1 MYSVNF
7 CTVLLNLCLFVTK
20 TEIKISSKPST
31 LIETINMASET
42 LIEVVKFSRKKKGET
57 IYVVESRSNGDKIR
71 YNRLDY
77 MYRYSSSFIRYPIL
91 LFFLYLSVNEL
102 FFPFCSTQMNFMQQ
116 KGIIDFEKEKK
127 N

>member
-77 MYRYSSSFIRYPIL
+77 MYRYSSSFIHYPIV